1 MAAEITPASGRSA
14 EEVRNLSD
22 EEFDQWVAQVKEEG
36 RQEAFAKVIETL
48 NFQTD
53 ITAKGGPE
61 SQWRTGRVD
70 GMEFAV
76 TLTERMKRY
85 S

>member
-1 MAAEITPASGRSA
+1 MASENTPASGRSA
-14 EEVRNLSD
+14 EEVRALSD
-22 EEFDQWVAQVKEEG
+22 EEFDQWVAQVKLEG
-36 RQEAFAKVIETL
+36 RQEGLDQVIETL
-48 NFQTD
+48 NFQAD

-76 TLTERMKRY
+76 TLVERMKRY
-85 S
+85 A